1 MTSRPQS
8 SLGVARGD
16 DAGAAAHAAQRGGGL
31 QAQLPALP
39 HDEVGYLMALEMAPE
54 VFHRIEF
61 WSVSRQPLDEH
72 SPTSARDI
80 LSDQPAAVD
89 GRSIPDDQKLPRDMT
104 LQVFEELH
112 DLGAL
117 DGALVDLKQTAPQ
130 SQRSNDREALPI
142 EGLLK
147 HGGLAHWR
155 PGPGSGG
162 ARAQARLVNENDG
175 APLALGFFL
184 MFGHSTRFQREI
196 FFSLRSIARRVGRW
210 QLKPSAPSNFH
221 T

>member
-1 MTSRPQS
+1 
-8 SLGVARGD
+8 
-16 DAGAAAHAAQRGGGL
+16 
-31 QAQLPALP
+31 
-39 HDEVGYLMALEMAPE
+39 MALEVAPE

-61 WSVSRQPLDEH
+61 WSVGWQPLDDH
-72 SPTSARDI
+72 SSTGAGKI
-80 LSDQPAAVD
+80 LGDQPAAVD
-89 GRSIPDDQKLPRDMT
+89 RRPIPDDQKLPRDMT

-117 DGALVDLKQTAPQ
+117 DGALVDLKQAAPQ
-130 SQRSNDREALPI
+130 SQCPNDREALPI

-155 PGPGSGG
+155 PGPGPGG

-175 APLALGFFL
+175 APLVPGFFL
-184 MFGHSTRFQREI
+184 MFGHCTRFQCEI

>member
-1 MTSRPQS
+1 
-8 SLGVARGD
+8 
-16 DAGAAAHAAQRGGGL
+16 
-31 QAQLPALP
+31 
-39 HDEVGYLMALEMAPE
+39 MALEVAPE
-54 VFHRIEF
+54 VFDRVEF
-61 WSVSRQPLDEH
+61 WSVRRQPFDDH
-72 SPTSARDI
+72 SSTGAGNI
-80 LSDQPAAVD
+80 LGNQPAAVD
-89 GRSIPDDQKLPRDMT
+89 RRPIPDDQKLAGNMA

-130 SQRSNDREALPI
+130 SKCPNDREALPI

-147 HGGLAHWR
+147 HRGLTHWR
-155 PGPGSGG
+155 PSPGPGG
-162 ARAQARLVNENDG
+162 ACAQARLVNENDG
-175 APLALGFFL
+175 ATLATGFFL
-184 MFGHSTRFQREI
+184 MFGHSTRFQRVI